1 MSSRA
6 PVSKNQSSRLLL
18 PRMQNITFRRVRMGS
33 TLLKRVLLGLLLL
46 LVLAAVLFFIFV
58 PSLVE
63 RRMNVTLVPGPYT
76 ASPAAQA
83 LHRKLLIADLHGDS
97 LLWDRNLL
105 DRGTRGH
112 VDVPRLIEGNVA
124 LQVFTTVTKTP
135 HGLNIERND
144 DRTDDITSLMF
155 AQLRP
160 ISTWT
165 SLTARSLNMA
175 AHLQRS
181 AENSAGRLI
190 IIRSAGDLAR
200 YLDRRRSN
208 PQITAGLLGIEGAH
222 ALEGNLENLEPLF
235 NAGFRLIGLTHFFD
249 NEFAGSAHGLAK
261 GGLTEKG
268 RELVRHME
276 ARGIN
281 VDLAH
286 SSPATISDV
295 LAMAARPVVVSHT
308 GVKGTCNNTRN
319 LSDEQLRGV
328 ARTGGIIGIGYWET
342 AVCGTDARAIARA
355 IRYAV
360 GVVGADH
367 VALGSDFDGAV
378 TAPFVTTG
386 LVLLTDALLQEGL
399 SEDDIAKVMGANAF
413 NLFAKLLP
421 Q

>member
-112 VDVPRLIEGNVA
+112 VDVPRLIEGNAA

-144 DRTDDITSLMF
+144 DGTDDITSLMF

-175 AHLQRS
+175 AHLQRF
-181 AENSAGRLI
+181 AENSGGRLT
-190 IIRSAGDLAR
+190 IIRSTGDLAR

-276 ARGIN
+276 ARGII

-378 TAPFVTTG
+378 TAPFDTTG

>member
-1 MSSRA
+1 MRSS
-6 PVSKNQSSRLLL
+6 LL
-18 PRMQNITFRRVRMGS
+18 N
-33 TLLKRVLLGLLLL
+33 RVLQVLCFFFLL
-46 LVLAAVLFFIFV
+46 AIVLFFTFV

-76 ASPAAQA
+76 ASAAAQA

-97 LLWDRNLL
+97 LLWARDLL
-105 DRGTRGH
+105 DRGARGH

-175 AHLQRS
+175 EHLERFAGDS
-181 AENSAGRLI
+181 GGRLT

-208 PQITAGLLGIEGAH
+208 PHITAGLLGIEGAH
-222 ALEGNLENLEPLF
+222 ALEGNLDNLEPLF

-268 RELVRHME
+268 RELVRRME
-276 ARGIN
+276 ARGIV
-281 VDLAH
+281 VDLTH
-286 SSPATISDV
+286 SSPATIADV
-295 LAMAARPVVVSHT
+295 LAMATRPVVVSHT

-319 LSDEQLRGV
+319 LSDDQLRGV

-342 AVCGTDARAIARA
+342 AVCGTDAHAIARA

-378 TAPFVTTG
+378 TVPFDTTG
-386 LVLLTDALLQEGL
+386 LVLLTDSLLQEGM

-421 Q
+421 QS

>member
-1 MSSRA
+1 M
-6 PVSKNQSSRLLL
+6 P
-18 PRMQNITFRRVRMGS
+18 S
-33 TLLKRVLLGLLLL
+33 TLLKRILLTLLLL
-46 LVLAAVLFFIFV
+46 FFVAAVLFFTFV
-58 PSLVE
+58 PSMVE
-63 RRMNVTLVPGPYT
+63 RRMNVTLVSGPYT

-83 LHRKLLIADLHGDS
+83 LHRKLLIADLHCDA
-97 LLWDRNLL
+97 LLWARDLL

-112 VDVPRLIEGNVA
+112 VDVLRLIEGNVA

-144 DRTDDITSLMF
+144 DRTDDITPLMF

-175 AHLQRS
+175 ERLQRF
-181 AENSAGRLI
+181 AGRSGGRLT
-190 IIRSAGDLAR
+190 IIRSAADLAR

-208 PQITAGLLGIEGAH
+208 SQITAGLLGIEGAH
-222 ALEGNLENLEPLF
+222 ALDGKLENLDPLF

-268 RELVRHME
+268 RELVRRME
-276 ARGIN
+276 ARGMV

-286 SSPATISDV
+286 SSPATIADV
-295 LAMAARPVVVSHT
+295 LAMASRPVIVSHT

-342 AVCGTDARAIARA
+342 AVCGTDAHAIARA
-355 IRYAV
+355 IHYAV
-360 GVVGADH
+360 GIVGADH

-378 TAPFVTTG
+378 TVPFDTTG
-386 LVLLTDALLQEGL
+386 LVLLTDALLQEGM
-399 SEDDIAKVMGANAF
+399 SEDDIARVMGGNAF
-413 NLFAKLLP
+413 NLFAELLP
-421 Q
+421 QQ